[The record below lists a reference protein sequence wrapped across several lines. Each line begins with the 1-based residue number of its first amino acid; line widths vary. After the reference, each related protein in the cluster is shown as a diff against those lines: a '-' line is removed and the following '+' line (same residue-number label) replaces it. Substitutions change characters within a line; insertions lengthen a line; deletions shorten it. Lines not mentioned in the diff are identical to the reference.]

1 MSPKVKLVCFG
12 VEGRGELI
20 RLLLHAGKVDFED
33 QRLPGLQS
41 PEWLAIK
48 EDMPFHAVPV
58 LFWDG
63 EMLAQTQAIAR
74 FVARK
79 AGLAG
84 SNDVEFAHAD
94 MIACHC
100 EDLIAKW
107 VWGRFP
113 PSEEARIQNS
123 KDLLE
128 KVLPKWLS
136 QAEAL
141 LKKRGGVWFAGSGLT
156 FGDVAVMNI
165 LTFMMHPKEA
175 IWKDMN
181 NEAARAAL
189 LDNYPLLKAHDAR
202 VRAVPEI
209 ASWLQKKPEFIG
221 L

>member
-1 MSPKVKLVCFG
+1 
-12 VEGRGELI
+12 
-20 RLLLHAGKVDFED
+20 
-33 QRLPGLQS
+33 
-41 PEWLAIK
+41 
-48 EDMPFHAVPV
+48 MPFHAVPV

-79 AGLAG
+79 SGLAG
-84 SNDVEFAHAD
+84 SNDVELAH
-94 MIACHC
+94 
-100 EDLIAKW
+100 
-107 VWGRFP
+107 
-113 PSEEARIQNS
+113 
-123 KDLLE
+123 
-128 KVLPKWLS
+128 
-136 QAEAL
+136 AEAL
-141 LKKRGGVWFAGSGLT
+141 LKKRGGVWFSGNGLT

-189 LDNYPLLKAHDAR
+189 LDGFPLLKAHDAR

-209 ASWLQKKPEFIG
+209 ANWLHNKPEFIG

>member
-1 MSPKVKLVCFG
+1 VLSPTSL
-12 VEGRGELI
+12 
-20 RLLLHAGKVDFED
+20 
-33 QRLPGLQS
+33 
-41 PEWLAIK
+41 
-48 EDMPFHAVPV
+48 
-58 LFWDG
+58 
-63 EMLAQTQAIAR
+63 
-74 FVARK
+74 
-79 AGLAG
+79 
-84 SNDVEFAHAD
+84 
-94 MIACHC
+94 
-100 EDLIAKW
+100 
-107 VWGRFP
+107 
-113 PSEEARIQNS
+113 
-123 KDLLE
+123 
-128 KVLPKWLS
+128 

-141 LKKRGGVWFAGSGLT
+141 LKKRGGIWFAGSGLT

>member
-1 MSPKVKLVCFG
+1 
-12 VEGRGELI
+12 
-20 RLLLHAGKVDFED
+20 
-33 QRLPGLQS
+33 
-41 PEWLAIK
+41 
-48 EDMPFHAVPV
+48 MPFHAVPV

-156 FGDVAVMNI
+156 FGDVA
-165 LTFMMHPKEA
+165 
-175 IWKDMN
+175 DMN

-209 ASWLQKKPEFIG
+209 ASWLQKKPEFIW
-221 L
+221 LYFETSWLFASLQVYFV

>member
-1 MSPKVKLVCFG
+1 
-12 VEGRGELI
+12 
-20 RLLLHAGKVDFED
+20 
-33 QRLPGLQS
+33 
-41 PEWLAIK
+41 
-48 EDMPFHAVPV
+48 MPFHAVPV
-58 LFWDG
+58 IFWDG

-79 AGLAG
+79 TGLAG

-113 PSEEARIQNS
+113 PSDEARIQNS
-123 KDLLE
+123 QELLE
-128 KVLPKWLS
+128 TVLPKWLE

-141 LKKRGGVWFAGSGLT
+141 LKKRDGVWFAGNGLT

-181 NEAARAAL
+181 NEAARASL
-189 LDNYPLLKAHDAR
+189 LDSFLATEQTGIYRTVNKATTTNKQHTTNLKQPDF
-202 VRAVPEI
+202 I
-209 ASWLQKKPEFIG
+209 ASLQGCDGALNQCNLHKVTIYRDIYTHQT